1 MISLTSGHRLNS
13 LQSKPAFVCSTR
25 QSSTISS
32 EPHLCPPLNTQPGT
46 LATSHRVTLRED
58 AGEGMGGTMATIEEE
73 EFEYES
79 RRKTSNGVWFDNC
92 NYISS
97 QVELRSI
104 PLWQDDFSDAAPQ
117 VLRVPQH
124 QRVRH
129 ALLRPDQAAGLGYG
143 LFG

>member
-58 AGEGMGGTMATIEEE
+58 AGEGKGGTMATIEEE
-73 EFEYES
+73 EVEYES
-79 RRKTSNGVWFDNC
+79 CRKARHGLCFDNR
-92 NYISS
+92 NSS
-97 QVELRSI
+97 SNQV
-104 PLWQDDFSDAAPQ
+104 
-117 VLRVPQH
+117 
-124 QRVRH
+124 
-129 ALLRPDQAAGLGYG
+129 
-143 LFG
+143 